1 MSVKKRRP
9 PLLLPAFV
17 IIVVLLMTFQS
28 RLGIRNTAAFALFSP
43 VFSAFNAVS
52 DGIKGIWTDYLN
64 LVDTEEE
71 NRQLKLRIQKLEL
84 ERNRIHEIR
93 AENLR
98 LRGLLELKVPPS
110 YSMVAAEVIARS
122 PVDGSHT
129 LTIDKGTRDGVD
141 VNRPVMGTRGLI
153 GRIYAVSSASS
164 KVLLITDPRSSVAIR
179 FQDSREEAIMDGAD
193 KLCTLKYVH
202 KDAPIKVGERV
213 VTSGLDD
220 LYPKGMPV
228 GSVLNVEKLE
238 HGIFQNVDLT
248 PFEDFHHMEE
258 VFIVLEGGDTEE

>member
-1 MSVKKRRP
+1 MSGKKRRP
-9 PLLLPAFV
+9 PLLLLAFV

-43 VFSAFNAVS
+43 IFSAFNAVS
-52 DGIKGIWTDYLN
+52 DGIRGIWTDYLN

-71 NRQLKLRIQKLEL
+71 NRQLKLRIQKIEI
-84 ERNRIHEIR
+84 ERNRFHEIR

-98 LRGLLELKVPPS
+98 LRGLLELKNPPS

-129 LTIDKGTRDGVD
+129 LTIDKGTRDGVE
-141 VNRPVMGTRGLI
+141 VNMPVMGAKGLI
-153 GRIYAVSSASS
+153 GRIYAVSSWSS
-164 KVLLITDPRSSVAIR
+164 KALLITDPRSSVAVR

-193 KLCTLKYVH
+193 KICTLKYVH
-202 KDAPIKVGERV
+202 KDAPVNVGERV

-220 LYPKGMPV
+220 LYPRGMPV
-228 GSVLNVEKLE
+228 GSVMNVQKLD
-238 HGIFQNVDLT
+238 HGIFQNVELT

-258 VFIVLEGGDTEE
+258 VFVIQEVEDTEE